1 MAPNVLSIPPAM
13 PFLKTLAEGLLSG
26 RVVEGFR
33 FSGDPLSLADVT
45 IYVPSRRA
53 ARSLGAAFATA
64 LGDGDRD
71 RAEAAPRSAIL
82 PRIRPLGEGDEA
94 AIFTAN
100 AANAPLPAMPEL
112 ERRLNLARLARAWRH
127 LADRVAADELP
138 QTSPDRVTSAS
149 EALWLAGDLGALL
162 DEIETEQTSFVKLAG
177 LAPDALAA
185 WWQTTL
191 SFLEIVTEHWPKFL
205 ADRGVTSEA
214 AAKNDW
220 LRAETA
226 RLRAGAAKGPVI
238 VAGSTATSPATLD
251 LMHAVAHL
259 ENGALVLPG
268 LDRHIGSQGFAAIDR
283 QLAIASPGHP
293 QYGLKRILTR
303 FAMAPEE
310 VRHLGEDLALPLERR
325 ETFLSSA
332 LRPAETTELW
342 AEEAPAFGAD
352 GGDPEGLEDVALI
365 EAAEPRVEA
374 LAIAVAMREA
384 LDNPE
389 GKVALI
395 TPDRRLARR
404 VLAEL
409 ERFGI
414 TANDSAGRALSTTAP
429 GTLLSALLSVAL
441 EPGDPVSLLGLL
453 KHPLCRLGRSAIDA
467 RNAARAIELIAIR
480 GTVEVADGAKL
491 GEIVGRRI
499 DQIEALPAGDI
510 GKLLTR
516 PARNVKRADYEAA
529 RLFAEDFAAAL
540 GPLTALRQAE
550 PREIG
555 AYAVAITEAMEMLAR
570 DEKAGPGELYAG
582 ENGAALAAFLSDL
595 VAAPR
600 TGFDFPAEELPDAV
614 AALIAGITVKPRGGL
629 SARAFV
635 LGTLEA
641 RLESVDTA
649 ILGSLNEGVW
659 PAGARS
665 GAFLSRL
672 MRREIALDPPERRI
686 GLAAHDFWMAMGAK
700 RVVLTRA
707 RRMDGAPTIASRW
720 LQRLTTLAGP
730 KASAAMAARGEA
742 YVAAAATLESADDTP
757 RIARPTPRPP
767 QETRP
772 RRYSVT
778 EVETLIRDPYA
789 VHARRILK
797 LEALPPL
804 MRAPH
809 ARERGELIHA
819 IVADF
824 VIKKIDPNEPDAAEE
839 LALIAREHFDRAA
852 LPGEIAAVW
861 WPRIQ
866 RTAEDF
872 LAWEKARDETIAER
886 FAERAGQSEFPAIGM
901 TLSGRSDRIDRLK
914 DGQLVILDFKTGTK
928 PSVKQARTLL
938 SPQLAL
944 EGGMA
949 MRGDFEGTSPG
960 ETIADLVYVRLRERE
975 LKQEGLETAGTRSI
989 QPCDPSE
996 LSETAMRRFE
1006 GLAAMYLKEE
1016 TAFASRQRPVLAG
1029 DFSGDYDHL
1038 ARVKEWS
1045 VAGGED
1051 AEGDGE

>member
-1 MAPNVLSIPPAM
+1 MVANVLSIPPGK
-13 PFLKTLAEGLLSG
+13 PFLRTLAEALLSG
-26 RVVEGFR
+26 QIVEGFCYD
-33 FSGDPLSLADVT
+33 GDPLSLADVT
-45 IYVPSRRA
+45 LYVPSRRA
-53 ARSLGAAFATA
+53 ARSLAAAFAA
-64 LGDGDRD
+64 VLGESHGS
-71 RAEAAPRSAIL
+71 RSAIL

-94 AIFTAN
+94 TIFSASGEGG
-100 AANAPLPAMPEL
+100 AGPLPAMPEL

-127 LADRVAADELP
+127 LADRVPGEELP
-138 QTSPDRVTSAS
+138 EGTPERVTSAS
-149 EALWLAGDLGALL
+149 EALWLAGDLGVLL
-162 DEIETEQTSFVKLAG
+162 DEIETEGTSFAKLAG

-191 SFLEIVTEHWPKFL
+191 SFLEIVTDHWPKL
-205 ADRGVTSEA
+205 LESRGVTSEA
-214 AAKNDW
+214 AAKNAW
-220 LRAETA
+220 LRSETA
-226 RLRAGAAKGPVI
+226 RLLAGGAKGPVI

-259 ENGALVLPG
+259 PNGALVLPG

-283 QLAIASPGHP
+283 EVAIAAPGHP

-303 FAMAPEE
+303 FAMAPEA
-310 VRHLGEDLALPLERR
+310 VPHLDADLSPRLARR

-332 LRPAETTELW
+332 LRPAETTAHW
-342 AEEAPAFGAD
+342 AEEAQAFGPDALD
-352 GGDPEGLEDVALI
+352 GVALI
-365 EAAEPRVEA
+365 EAADPRIEA
-374 LAIAVAMREA
+374 LAIAVAMRDALEA
-384 LDNPE
+384 P
-389 GKVALI
+389 GATAALI

-414 TANDSAGRALSTTAP
+414 TANDSAGKPLSNTAP
-429 GTLLSALLSVAL
+429 GTLLAAALTVAL
-441 EPGDPVSLLGLL
+441 EPGDPVALLGLL
-453 KHPLCRLGRSAIDA
+453 KHPLCRLGRPAIAA

-480 GTVEVADGAKL
+480 GTVDVADGARL
-491 GEIVGRRI
+491 GEIVARRI
-499 DQIEALPAGDI
+499 DQIESLPAGEI
-510 GKLLTR
+510 GRLLTR
-516 PARNVKRADYEAA
+516 PARNVRRAEYEAA
-529 RLFAEDFAAAL
+529 RLFAQDFAAAL
-540 GPLTALRQAE
+540 QPLATLRGAE
-550 PREIG
+550 PREI
-555 AYAVAITEAMEMLAR
+555 ADYAVAVTNALEMLAR
-570 DEKAGPGELYAG
+570 DETGAPAELYAG
-582 ENGAALAAFLSDL
+582 ENGAALAAFLSEL
-595 VAAPR
+595 VAAPQ
-600 TGFDFPAEELPDAV
+600 TGFSFPAEELPDAME
-614 AALIAGITVKPRGGL
+614 AFSAGVTVKPRGGL

-641 RLESVDTA
+641 RLEGIDTA

-659 PAGARS
+659 PAGAKS

-686 GLAAHDFWMAMGAK
+686 GLAAHDFWMAMGAG
-700 RVVLTRA
+700 RVVLTRS

-730 KASAAMAARGEA
+730 EASAELAARGQA
-742 YVAAAATLESADDTP
+742 YVDAAEGLETAADAP
-757 RIARPTPRPP
+757 RIERPTPRPP
-767 QETRP
+767 VETRP

-824 VIKKIDPNEPDAAEE
+824 VIKGIDPTEADAAEE
-839 LALIAREHFDRAA
+839 LALIAREQFERAA

-861 WPRIQ
+861 WPRIE
-866 RTAEDF
+866 RTTQEF
-872 LAWEKARDETIAER
+872 LSWEKTRDETVRERLAER
-886 FAERAGQSEFPAIGM
+886 SGASEFPGIGV

-914 DGQLVILDFKTGTK
+914 NGRIVILDFKTGSQ

-949 MRGDFEGTSPG
+949 MRGDFEGTSSG
-960 ETIADLVYVRLRERE
+960 ETIADLVYVRLKERE
-975 LKQEGLETAGTRSI
+975 LKEEGLETGGTKTV
-989 QPCDPSE
+989 QPCDPTA
-996 LSETAMRRFE
+996 LSDTAMRRFE
-1006 GLAAMYLKEE
+1006 GLAALYLKPE
-1016 TAFASRQRPVLAG
+1016 TAFGSRLRPMLAA

-1045 VAGGED
+1045 VAGAD
-1051 AEGDGE
+1051 DVEGDGE